1 MTMQVGSGGEH
12 GKYGGGILTRE
23 LNINPAGTRSFT
35 EPQ

>member
-1 MTMQVGSGGEH
+1 MTMQVGSRGER
-12 GKYGGGILTRE
+12 GKYSRGILTRE